1 MIEGCSIRGEKKSG
15 SLFSFFFFF
24 QQRRTRHE
32 AKRCAIA
39 CMCDDSLSSPVHT
52 TVRRAA
58 FFSTDPRPPPSSP
71 RFHRRAS
78 SSTSVFFFFLP
89 SSRLGWLSKSRLA
102 RCSPIFPWV
111 SFSPRMCAAVITIL
125 GRGRGGRGGRLEAK
139 AHAFRRGIC
148 GKMKRRGEKK
158 RKIRVTKRTW
168 NFAFVQLAISIRWN
182 YGKKKI
188 KKGDKKRKESEHD
201 IRWRLV
207 RRKFV

>member
-15 SLFSFFFFF
+15 SLFSFFFLF
-24 QQRRTRHE
+24 QQRRRRHE

-125 GRGRGGRGGRLEAK
+125 GRGRGGGEEAVWRQRRTRLGGESVGKWRGEERKKKENKGNEKDVEFCFRSIGNFDSLELWK
-139 AHAFRRGIC
+139 EEN
-148 GKMKRRGEKK
+148 KKRR
-158 RKIRVTKRTW
+158 
-168 NFAFVQLAISIRWN
+168 
-182 YGKKKI
+182 
-188 KKGDKKRKESEHD
+188 
-201 IRWRLV
+201 
-207 RRKFV
+207 